1 MKLFE
6 NSLEIL
12 MLDVWSLPEQMEDE
26 LGGAGLWLSMSE

>member
-12 MLDVWSLPEQMEDE
+12 MLDLLSLPEQMEDE
-26 LGGAGLWLSMSE
+26 LGSAALWLSMSE